1 VTLVVFSSC
10 VPFGV
15 SGYRGVSAINPNVS
29 TSVLSSV
36 YNCLNQ
42 FPTRDTLLEVA
53 AVGTKAPSLL
63 PNPTPTPPDSSR
75 LFEMIE
81 GHFFA
86 QFPFHL
92 PEQQKFE
99 TVLEVSKAKQK
110 VMTHMA
116 KMRGKTSQ
124 TIVDPG
130 CSSPCSEVNTIDN
143 KRILTLQSS
152 TEPFLP
158 HIP

>member
-1 VTLVVFSSC
+1 
-10 VPFGV
+10 
-15 SGYRGVSAINPNVS
+15 
-29 TSVLSSV
+29 
-36 YNCLNQ
+36 
-42 FPTRDTLLEVA
+42 
-53 AVGTKAPSLL
+53 
-63 PNPTPTPPDSSR
+63 
-75 LFEMIE
+75 MM
-81 GHFFA
+81 
-86 QFPFHL
+86 
-92 PEQQKFE
+92 
-99 TVLEVSKAKQK
+99 VSKAKQK

-158 HIP
+158 HTGATITYGWSQNGSSTCELYLIFVWEICCHLPTILQTTQSYASLPI